1 MVCQE
6 RENPHLELYQ
16 EQNYV
21 AASPLGWG
29 AEATFDLKDYR
40 HGAPKKLSNESPSL
54 SIQTVE
60 CRAPLL
66 LQGPLLAAQMK
77 INVLSLILLMISHY
91 YYSILLRATSFP
103 PADTKAG
110 MAIEAQLATSSL
122 IKFSLSWKWEKKIT
136 SFVSSFC
143 SAAAEHLFPC
153 FIYQK
158 NRLIRYTS

>member
-1 MVCQE
+1 MWQLA
-6 RENPHLELYQ
+6 H
-16 EQNYV
+16 
-21 AASPLGWG
+21 WG
-29 AEATFDLKDYR
+29 EAEATFDLKDYR

-77 INVLSLILLMISHY
+77 INVLSLILLMIFHY
-91 YYSILLRATSFP
+91 YYYILLRATSFP

-122 IKFSLSWKWEKKIT
+122 IKFSLSWK
-136 SFVSSFC
+136 
-143 SAAAEHLFPC
+143 
-153 FIYQK
+153 
-158 NRLIRYTS
+158 